1 MEKKQHKA
9 SFVLG
14 ILSIC
19 LFWLTWPGVVLG
31 IIGLCLPKN
40 KEKRTRDI
48 ALNVIGLIISFIWLC
63 YILGTTDTT
72 SVYV

>member
-14 ILSIC
+14 ILSIS
-19 LFWLTWPGVVLG
+19 LFWLTWPGMVLG

-40 KEKRTRDI
+40 EEKRARDI
-48 ALNVIGLIISFIWLC
+48 ALNLVGLVLSFIWLC
-63 YILGTTDTT
+63 YILGTMSTP
-72 SVYV
+72 SLYA